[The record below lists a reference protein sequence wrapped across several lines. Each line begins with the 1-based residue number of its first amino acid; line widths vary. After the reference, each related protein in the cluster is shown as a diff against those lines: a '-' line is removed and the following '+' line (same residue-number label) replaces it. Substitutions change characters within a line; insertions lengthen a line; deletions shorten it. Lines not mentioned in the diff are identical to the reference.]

1 MFVSNQGYTI
11 LDCSEVSSSMY
22 LLQLSLLYLCT
33 TSLNPS
39 YPSYPY
45 QQSNSAKTTSVA
57 QTATQCTCNGDIFTS
72 DSDIT
77 PSDDII
83 PSDDVTKKS
92 DAVLGKSADLQLQ
105 NNKKTSPAWHR
116 ECNFTARKKQKEEK
130 SSHIWTIIS
139 VLLYVYLLC
148 VPLRLS
154 ESARDVTDIEVRT
167 LSL

>member
-11 LDCSEVSSSMY
+11 LDCSEVSSAMY

-39 YPSYPY
+39 YPY
-45 QQSNSAKTTSVA
+45 QHSNSAKTTSVA
-57 QTATQCTCNGDIFTS
+57 QTATQCTC
-72 DSDIT
+72 IT
-77 PSDDII
+77 PSDYII
-83 PSDDVTKKS
+83 PNDDVTKKS
-92 DAVLGKSADLQLQ
+92 DDVTRKSADLQLQ
-105 NNKKTSPAWHR
+105 NNKNTSPAWHR
-116 ECNFTARKKQKEEK
+116 ECNLTARKKQKEEEK
-130 SSHIWTIIS
+130 SSHIWTVIS

-167 LSL
+167 PSL